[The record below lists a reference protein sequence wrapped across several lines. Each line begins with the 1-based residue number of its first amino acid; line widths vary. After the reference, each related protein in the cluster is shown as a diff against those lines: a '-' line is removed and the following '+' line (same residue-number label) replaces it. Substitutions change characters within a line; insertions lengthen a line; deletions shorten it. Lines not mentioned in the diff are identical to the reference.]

1 MPATWITIESPSS
14 DAARAAFSQ
23 QGGFA
28 GPGGFAESGPVF
40 GFREAVA
47 DSLDL
52 ATEHT
57 GAKEGAIGPANQVAH
72 AVRMGQPESRRQLPK
87 RHGRQLPR
95 QPGGQIPAHRAAALP
110 QDTGTRPWCSAAQT
124 MLIGGVAATAA
135 FLIARVFS

>member
-1 MPATWITIESPSS
+1 M
-14 DAARAAFSQ
+14 
-23 QGGFA
+23 
-28 GPGGFAESGPVF
+28 
-40 GFREAVA
+40 A

-52 ATEHT
+52 ATEPT
-57 GAKEGAIGPANQVAH
+57 EAKEAAIGPANQVAH
-72 AVRMGQPESRRQLPK
+72 AVRMRQPESRRQLSK

-110 QDTGTRPWCSAAQT
+110 QGTGTRPWRSAAQA

>member
-1 MPATWITIESPSS
+1 MTRWPC
-14 DAARAAFSQ
+14 
-23 QGGFA
+23 FA
-28 GPGGFAESGPVF
+28 GLGPIF

-110 QDTGTRPWCSAAQT
+110 RDTGTWPWRSAAQT